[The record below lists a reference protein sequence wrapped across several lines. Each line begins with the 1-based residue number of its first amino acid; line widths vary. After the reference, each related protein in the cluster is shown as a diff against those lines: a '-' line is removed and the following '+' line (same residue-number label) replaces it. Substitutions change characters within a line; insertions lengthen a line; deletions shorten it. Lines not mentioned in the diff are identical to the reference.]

1 MKKAAN
7 ADIRNLFRKFGG
19 DTGSYQEIQ
28 QDYVIDK
35 AQKTW
40 PIVTAIEK
48 ERVNAPS
55 LKATAANPA
64 SRVSGSPDSPGSATG
79 SFAAQPGA
87 PVARRVAPVASQNQ
101 PVSGA
106 QTGSLSAIFA
116 KPAVQPVA
124 ERSLFAALNTP
135 KPAEQAPVER
145 SLFGALNGAPKPAEQ
160 TPVARSL
167 FAALNST
174 AKPVAAQAVQFG
186 TQAQTDAQRTEND
199 QVALVFSRLRNPQSN
214 GAASSPDKDLR
225 SLFGFLKK

>member
-1 MKKAAN
+1 MFQ
-7 ADIRNLFRKFGG
+7 DLQILRVPLPVHLLPSPVLLLQDVLLPLRRK
-19 DTGSYQEIQ
+19 IN
-28 QDYVIDK
+28 
-35 AQKTW
+35 
-40 PIVTAIEK
+40 
-48 ERVNAPS
+48 R
-55 LKATAANPA
+55 
-64 SRVSGSPDSPGSATG
+64 
-79 SFAAQPGA
+79 
-87 PVARRVAPVASQNQ
+87 
-101 PVSGA
+101 SGA